1 MVDPSIHELLL
12 LIIIIIYLLTG
23 GQSMFQIKNRLFYS
37 CVVAQ
42 PLVWSEAE
50 GDPNPNPNP

>member
-1 MVDPSIHELLL
+1 
-12 LIIIIIYLLTG
+12 
-23 GQSMFQIKNRLFYS
+23 MFQIKNRLFYS

-50 GDPNPNPNP
+50 GGHVVIETNI

>member
-1 MVDPSIHELLL
+1 
-12 LIIIIIYLLTG
+12 
-23 GQSMFQIKNRLFYS
+23 MFQIKNRPFYS

-50 GDPNPNPNP
+50 GDPNPNPNPNPRDQYLA